1 MDASKQKTDMIGVKK
16 IGLLWVERVRKKK
29 KSQLETELGP
39 KEDEVLFEKRQNSV
53 ELPICFSEG
62 RRVCVL

>member
-39 KEDEVLFEKRQNSV
+39 KEDEVLLEKRQNSV
-53 ELPICFSEG
+53 ELPISFSEG